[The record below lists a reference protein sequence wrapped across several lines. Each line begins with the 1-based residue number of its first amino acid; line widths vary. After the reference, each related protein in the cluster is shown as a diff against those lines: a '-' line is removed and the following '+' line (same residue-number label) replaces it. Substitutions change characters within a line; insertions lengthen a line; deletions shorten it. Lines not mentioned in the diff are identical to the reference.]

1 MDLGGTM
8 IVIERPEAIADYVGR
23 EMGPGDWLVVDQAMI
38 DLFADATGDR
48 QWIHVDVERA
58 GREMP
63 GGKTIAHGYLLL
75 SLLPRLSAGIVRI
88 DNASR
93 ILNYGSDRIRFTGM
107 VPSGTRV
114 RLRRTIASADRRG
127 GGYRVVSACVLEAE
141 GQPKP
146 VLVAE
151 LIAMVFA

>member
-1 MDLGGTM
+1 M

-38 DLFADATGDR
+38 DRFADATGDR

-114 RLRRTIASADRRG
+114 RLRRTIQSADRLG
-127 GGYRVVSACVLEAE
+127 GGYRVVSACVLEGE
-141 GQPKP
+141 DQPKP

-151 LIAMVFA
+151 LIALVFA